1 MHYKKIS
8 PSRAGIMT
16 TGTGKTTG
24 AWVSLSLMLAACN
37 GGDGGGTASFTS
49 WSSIQPNSTVVAQGM
64 SQEDDGIGPLPSSV
78 TSTVSMTFDA
88 NRALSELILPTST
101 TRTFNNFDAFAIQ
114 GWEFLEA
121 TNSTD
126 LNTRAVIADPF
137 LIGYEYQTFGVWETQ
152 SASTSIVGAF
162 SAGAPTPV
170 TNIPTVDGAGFTGN
184 HTGIYFAADGFR
196 YYAFGGVDVTANFAG
211 PTRSL
216 EFNTFDTVFRRDLD
230 TFDAGITLEIGGTLT
245 YDAATNTFSGPVASF
260 GLAPRPL
267 TGSSTGQF
275 YGPSAQELGGLFS
288 LQSTEFNS
296 VESYSGAYGAKVTP

>member
-1 MHYKKIS
+1 
-8 PSRAGIMT
+8 MT
-16 TGTGKTTG
+16 TGTGKARG
-24 AWVSLSLMLAACN
+24 AWVSLSLVLAACN

-49 WSSIQPNSTVVAQGM
+49 WSSIQPNSTVVVQGL
-64 SQEDDGIGPLPSSV
+64 SQEDDGIGPLPSPV

-88 NRALSELILPTST
+88 NRALSELVLPTST
-101 TRTFNNFDAFAIQ
+101 TRTFDNFAAFAIQ

-126 LNTRAVIADPF
+126 LNTRALVADPF

-152 SASTSIVGAF
+152 LTSTSIVGAF

-170 TNIPTVDGAGFTGN
+170 ANIPTVDGARFMGN
-184 HTGIYFAADGFR
+184 HAGIYFGPDGFR

-230 TFDAGITLEIGGTLT
+230 TVNAGITLEIRGTLT
-245 YDAATNTFSGPVASF
+245 YDAAKNTFSGPVASF

-267 TGSSTGQF
+267 EGSSSGQF
-275 YGPSAQELGGLFS
+275 YGPGAQELGGLFT
-288 LQSTEFNS
+288 LQSTDTTTAFP
-296 VESYSGAYGAKVTP
+296 ESYSGAYGAKITP